1 MSDSELIR
9 LWAER
14 KAPRHRRFS
23 SQAANR
29 FRLFFAGK
37 PLSQVTLADVETFAA
52 AMRSR
57 KVSPHFYKD
66 TLLVLMSLFAFG
78 QQTGVLPLRIPLQ
91 QWPVHR
97 RRRKLFIQRL
107 RFHLSWI
114 LCLCLCSILGRMMP
128 RLWGQSVSAETSPAP
143 SRVSAVSAIES
154 IESADPK
161 TPGANSKPQ
170 TGKIPAPQESLEK
183 PQAGAIARA
192 RVKAFLDTIAQA
204 EGTATP
210 DGYRTQYTGAKFT
223 SFKDHPRQIRCGR
236 RYRKRLCSD
245 AAGRYQFLSTTWDR
259 FAKKFD
265 VKDFSPDN
273 QDWMAVEQIRERGA
287 LEDVEAGRFES
298 AVRKLAYIWPSFR
311 RYGGSVES
319 SLPKLEAM
327 YRENLRVYR
336 QELAVSN

>member
-14 KAPRHRRFS
+14 KAPRHKHFS
-23 SQAANR
+23 RDAANR

-37 PLSQVTLADVETFAA
+37 PLSQVTLADVEIFAA

-57 KVSPHFYKD
+57 RVHPNFYKD

-107 RFHLSWI
+107 RFHLCWI
-114 LCLCLCSILGRMMP
+114 LCLCLFSILGRMMP
-128 RLWGQSVSAETSPAP
+128 RLWGQSVSAEISPAP
-143 SRVSAVSAIES
+143 SLAPEVAAIES
-154 IESADPK
+154 TTST
-161 TPGANSKPQ
+161 TPAANNKPQ
-170 TGKIPAPQESLEK
+170 AEMLAPQESVEK
-183 PQAGAIARA
+183 SQRELA
-192 RVKAFLDTIAQA
+192 RVRIKAFLDTIAEA

-327 YRENLRVYR
+327 YRENLRAYG
-336 QELAVSN
+336 QEFAVSN